1 MHDNMFG
8 YVLAVLWIE
17 EERRR
22 DPMID
27 VQLLSSSNSKI
38 KRAVQQLMS
47 GAKRS
52 NAVACCFAAY
62 LAASERHESIAELCG
77 WLCRGSLVAPLL
89 GASSA
94 RSTLDGFDHD
104 LLTLAVCA
112 PLGVASLVSSSSSSN
127 NANLLC
133 DAMLNNDND
142 AVAGRSWLTLLAAS
156 YVVMASP
163 ASSPISSLLLL
174 SSSSSSIPSLFAVG
188 AGGNDRSSSYRSA
201 ALQLRAFLCRITP
214 LLCSS
219 SSSSTIRMPSSSS
232 STTTNSVWSSLL
244 QLVASF
250 DEELFSLLNNV
261 LK

>member
-94 RSTLDGFDHD
+94 RSTLDGIDHD

-112 PLGVASLVSSSSSSN
+112 PLGVASLVSSSSSN

-133 DAMLNNDND
+133 DAMLNNGND
-142 AVAGRSWLTLLAAS
+142 AATGRSWLTLLAAS

-174 SSSSSSIPSLFAVG
+174 SSSSSSSSISSLFAVG

-201 ALQLRAFLCRITP
+201 ALQLRTFLFRITP
-214 LLCSS
+214 LLC

-232 STTTNSVWSSLL
+232 SSTTNSVWSSLL

-261 LK
+261 SK